1 MIHYRLFRNSTYIA
15 KKMGVKVGKG
25 TKILGNPLAI
35 FGSEPWLIELGNK
48 VEITNGVR
56 FITHDGSV
64 WIFRSQEGLE
74 KIDLFG
80 SIVIGDNVFIG
91 INSIIMP
98 GVKIGSN
105 VIIGAGSIVTKDVPS
120 NSIYAGNPAKMIT
133 TTDEYL
139 LKRRSEFVYTKGL
152 SPKLKRTKILE
163 LKKQG
168 LIK

>member
-1 MIHYRLFRNSTYIA
+1 MIFSKLLLMIHYRLFRNSTYIG

-80 SIVIGDNVFIG
+80 S
-91 INSIIMP
+91 
-98 GVKIGSN
+98 N

-120 NSIYAGNPAKMIT
+120 NSIRFT
-133 TTDEYL
+133 
-139 LKRRSEFVYTKGL
+139 
-152 SPKLKRTKILE
+152 LE
-163 LKKQG
+163 IPQR
-168 LIK
+168 

>member
-1 MIHYRLFRNSTYIA
+1 
-15 KKMGVKVGKG
+15 MGVKVGKG

-80 SIVIGDNVFIG
+80 S
-91 INSIIMP
+91 
-98 GVKIGSN
+98 N

-120 NSIYAGNPAKMIT
+120 NSIRFT
-133 TTDEYL
+133 
-139 LKRRSEFVYTKGL
+139 
-152 SPKLKRTKILE
+152 LE
-163 LKKQG
+163 IPQR
-168 LIK
+168 